1 MAEGANE
8 DESYNWYL
16 SEEAAEPISDQHEA
30 AYITPELT
38 ESTTY
43 YVTVV
48 NSLNCESSERVPVS
62 AEIIAAPDI
71 ASSEGDRVCNGSSAT
86 LTATGTPENGT
97 YNWYESLDASEPLS
111 DQHDGTLDLVE
122 VTEST
127 TYYVTAVNSTGCESA
142 ERTAVTAEVIT
153 VTVPTAISGSVC
165 GTGSVTLS
173 AQKAGAEETYQWY
186 DADELPID
194 GAVDAEYITSTLT
207 SDTEFYVSIVSAEG
221 CVSEKILV
229 QATVLEVEAPATTSA
244 SRCEAGSVTLTA
256 SGAGTGDKY
265 QWYDSQ
271 GSEISGSTGAEY
283 TTPELESTTQYSVS
297 IISSDGCESE
307 LIPVEAGIII
317 VQVEITA
324 SESIDTLFALGNAEE
339 FQWYRGSEII
349 DDGTEDYYVVDP
361 SQTASFYVEA
371 TLHGCTGISETYN
384 ITGLKEDLS
393 DVIDIFP
400 NPSSGVVT
408 IRCTDIIPELEAIQ
422 VLDLSGKMLMVI
434 DKPDLSNDYQLDL
447 SSYTNGLYF
456 IKGITDQGTFIKKI
470 IKE

>member
-1 MAEGANE
+1 
-8 DESYNWYL
+8 
-16 SEEAAEPISDQHEA
+16 
-30 AYITPELT
+30 
-38 ESTTY
+38 
-43 YVTVV
+43 
-48 NSLNCESSERVPVS
+48 
-62 AEIIAAPDI
+62 
-71 ASSEGDRVCNGSSAT
+71 
-86 LTATGTPENGT
+86 
-97 YNWYESLDASEPLS
+97 
-111 DQHDGTLDLVE
+111 
-122 VTEST
+122 
-127 TYYVTAVNSTGCESA
+127 
-142 ERTAVTAEVIT
+142 
-153 VTVPTAISGSVC
+153 
-165 GTGSVTLS
+165 VTLS

-434 DKPDLSNDYQLDL
+434 YKPDLSNDYQLDL